1 MNDEDEDSTDKFL
14 NTVSKGF
21 YIIIVLP
28 VVLILLG
35 PFWLIGKLYEFIER
49 SRATRHAMN

>member
-1 MNDEDEDSTDKFL
+1 MNDEDKDSSEKFL
-14 NTVSKGF
+14 NAVSKGF

-49 SRATRHAMN
+49 SRATRHLMD